1 MEICSHNM
9 DDNSIVIMRHHHFRM
24 LGFHLIRFVVSNE
37 TFMNS
42 FQIAKSYAMTEIA
55 GRGVCFVGEGKRF
68 FDPIKKSFT
77 LPYTDCH
84 LEPIVSF
91 LTTNRIRFYFGV
103 LKQACAL
110 HKSYFR

>member
-1 MEICSHNM
+1 
-9 DDNSIVIMRHHHFRM
+9 
-24 LGFHLIRFVVSNE
+24 
-37 TFMNS
+37 MNS

-68 FDPIKKSFT
+68 FDGIEKSFT

-91 LTTNRIRFYFGV
+91 LTTNRITHPYKKREGCLFTCLFTGTYGSIG
-103 LKQACAL
+103 K
-110 HKSYFR
+110 